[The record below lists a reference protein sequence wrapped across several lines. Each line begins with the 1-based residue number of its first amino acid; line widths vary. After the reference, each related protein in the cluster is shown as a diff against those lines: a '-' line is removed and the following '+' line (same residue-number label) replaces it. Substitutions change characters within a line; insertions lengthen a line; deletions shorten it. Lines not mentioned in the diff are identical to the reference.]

1 MTRAACSI
9 ALLVG
14 LLTGTAA
21 FGDSLSPD
29 RVRALVERGEIL
41 PLEEIL
47 KRNELNTGG
56 RIIEIELERK
66 RGAYVYEIKVL
77 RPDGRYRELK
87 IDARTGAIVE
97 SGVIGRHG
105 MRILVVEDEKKLAA
119 DLGRALEGSGHVIE
133 HADDGENAWFLGDTE
148 DYDLVVLDL
157 GLPKLDG
164 LQVLKRWRANSRTM
178 PILVLTARD
187 SWSEKVDA
195 IDAGADDYLTKP
207 FRMEELLAR
216 VRALLRRQ
224 TKHASAVL
232 TVGDITLDTR
242 HARATKDGIPIDLS
256 PLEYRLL
263 DYLMHH
269 AGRPVSQVELTE
281 HVYSQDFERESNA
294 IEVLVARLRRKLGS
308 DAIKTRR
315 GYGYYAG
322 ELDEDPA

>member
-1 MTRAACSI
+1 
-9 ALLVG
+9 
-14 LLTGTAA
+14 
-21 FGDSLSPD
+21 
-29 RVRALVERGEIL
+29 
-41 PLEEIL
+41 
-47 KRNELNTGG
+47 
-56 RIIEIELERK
+56 
-66 RGAYVYEIKVL
+66 
-77 RPDGRYRELK
+77 
-87 IDARTGAIVE
+87 
-97 SGVIGRHG
+97 

-119 DLGRALEGSGHVIE
+119 DLARALQSLGYVVEQAG
-133 HADDGENAWFLGDTE
+133 DGETAWFSGDTE

-164 LQVLKRWRANSRTM
+164 LQVLKRWRANNRTM

-224 TKHASAVL
+224 TKHASAML
-232 TVGDITLDTR
+232 SVGDIVLDTR
-242 HARATKDGIPIDLS
+242 HGRATKGGIQIDLS

-269 AGRPVSQVELTE
+269 AGRAVSQPELTE

-322 ELDEDPA
+322 ELDEGAV